1 MDISIIQ
8 LAVYICVVVGALVKL
23 YSKGQQLGSY
33 NFFNK
38 AHLIAL
44 IIAIGSVLYI
54 ASQTMASI
62 TLPSVITGLT
72 MAFLVTALLA
82 GWAAGDLA
90 YNTALVV
97 LADLEPAQAPATDTT
112 PQSATPTAQPP
123 AAGPLA

>member
-8 LAVYICVVVGALVKL
+8 LAVYICIVVGALVKL
-23 YSKGQQLGSY
+23 YSKGQQLGNY

-44 IIAIGSVLYI
+44 IIAIGAVLYI
-54 ASQTMASI
+54 ASQTMTSI
-62 TLPSVITGLT
+62 TLPSAITGLT

-90 YNTALVV
+90 YNTALAV

-123 AAGPLA
+123 AAGPPA